1 VASMKDVALRAS
13 VSLGTVSKFLN
24 TPDRVAPATQ
34 LRISEAIDALGY
46 TRNEAARQLKSGRS
60 RVLAFVALE
69 LNNPFFGEVAEAMER
84 RAAEDDLYLSIVS
97 TSGSA
102 ARETEYIK
110 MLVQQRVYGVILASG
125 ITRPDDFDILRSA
138 GVPTVLMDAYAVST
152 RFSSCSINDFAGARQ
167 VVEHLVAQGCRRI
180 AFVGGETRTYQIA
193 ERLRGASAAIDGNS
207 GVTLEV
213 VPTADRS
220 VQAGLAVGRVL
231 AARPVH
237 ERPDGIFAAND
248 SLAIGAIEALTR
260 ESDIVIPRD
269 IAVVGYD
276 DVDFVAASAVPLTSV
291 RRPRE
296 VFGRRA
302 VDLIRDQVDAG
313 GEGSA
318 IQHVLIEPELIVRE
332 SSLRRA

>member
-1 VASMKDVALRAS
+1 MKDVALRAS
-13 VSLGTVSKFLN
+13 VSLGTVSKYLN
-24 TPDRVAPATQ
+24 APHRVAPATQ
-34 LRISEAIDALGY
+34 QRIRDAVDALGY

-69 LNNPFFGEVAEAMER
+69 LNNPFFGEVAEGMER

-102 ARETEYIK
+102 ERETDYIR

-125 ITRPDDFDILRSA
+125 TTRPEAFDILRTA
-138 GVPTVLMDAYAVST
+138 GMPTVLMDAYAVSA
-152 RFSSCSINDFAGARQ
+152 RFSSCSINDYSGARKAT
-167 VVEHLVAQGCRRI
+167 EHLIAQGCRRI
-180 AFVGGETRTYQIA
+180 AFVGGENHTYQIA
-193 ERLRGASAAIDGNS
+193 ERLRGASAAIE
-207 GVTLEV
+207 GVEGVALEV
-213 VPTADRS
+213 VPTVDRS
-220 VQAGLAVGRVL
+220 VHAGLRVGREL
-231 AARPVH
+231 AARPSY

-248 SLAIGAIEALTR
+248 SLAIGAIGALTR
-260 ESDIVIPRD
+260 DRRISIPRD

-313 GEGSA
+313 SPGGA
-318 IQHVLIEPELIVRE
+318 IEHVLIEPELIVRE
-332 SSLRRA
+332 SSIRCV